1 MSDEDRMRS
10 EIARMQMRGDELTD
24 QVHANMICVKEIIL
38 FLSCL
43 CPVFKLHKAL
53 CKPWPQ
59 MLTMVLRVLLT
70 FVGVLQKK
78 NSCTPQFQV
87 RVT

>member
-38 FLSCL
+38 FLSYVFVQFLSFTRLYVNHGHKCL
-43 CPVFKLHKAL
+43 Q
-53 CKPWPQ
+53 W
-59 MLTMVLRVLLT
+59 
-70 FVGVLQKK
+70 
-78 NSCTPQFQV
+78 S
-87 RVT
+87 